1 LLNSDKFLSANK
13 GSYAQRNGVLM
24 NWLTTFDISVI
35 QDIKMASSKKHSLQL
50 RLDVYN
56 VGNMLNNAWGVSDQ
70 VNYPAL
76 LKYEGKDVN
85 NKPIYSMNRDKNNQL
100 ISSVTTKSAG
110 LNDVWQMQF
119 GLRYTFN

>member
-1 LLNSDKFLSANK
+1 
-13 GSYAQRNGVLM
+13 M
-24 NWLTTFDISVI
+24 
-35 QDIKMASSKKHSLQL
+35 SSPKKHSLQL

-56 VGNMLNNAWGVSDQ
+56 FGNMLNNAWGVSDQ
-70 VNYPAL
+70 VNYAAL
-76 LKYEGKDVN
+76 LKYEGKDAN
-85 NKPIYSMNRDKNNQL
+85 NKPIYSMNRDKTNQL